1 MTQNTSTSASDASVK
16 QAASVKH
23 AASVKQAP
31 KAVLNTDDLVV
42 NSSSEKRALSYA
54 STLYGLFNQ
63 ILDTKQPADRVLANY
78 FREHKKHGSKDR
90 RVIRE
95 SLFGIFRWWGWGQQL
110 SPDVNGHQSADTWFM
125 LLSST
130 ALLEQ
135 HSWQDI
141 RNAWQ
146 GFAKLKSKRISC
158 SEQALTTDPSVNGKL
173 MAFKELTDLTEC
185 KLEDLLPTWF
195 WQHCDFQDTITE
207 KVLENITDKVVENIT
222 DKVTEETSKTAL
234 IEAMSSRPPLWARV
248 QKQSRDQLVTDLAK
262 QGIEATVSP
271 HFSDAFSLGFQSINL
286 NEVAQYKQ
294 GQIEVQDLGSQVIGQ
309 ICQPKADEQWW
320 DTCSGA
326 GGKTLQL
333 RSLMVQDQ
341 QLAAK
346 QAESAKQASGSIT
359 ASDIRSHA
367 LEELKKRA
375 ARAGFDGISIAKW
388 QGEALPVAANTFDG
402 VLVDAP
408 CSCTGTWRRNPDM
421 RWLDD
426 ASSIEKMPALQLDIL
441 SRSSKAVKVGGQLVY
456 ATCSLAP
463 AENQD
468 VVNAFLAN
476 YSEFELVE
484 IQHPFN
490 GSKTKMLTV
499 WPQDA
504 NSDGMFVAKMV
515 KR

>member
-16 QAASVKH
+16 QAASVKQS
-23 AASVKQAP
+23 ASVNQVP
-31 KAVLNTDDLVV
+31 KAVLNTDELEV

-146 GFAKLKSKRISC
+146 GFAKLKSKRIAR
-158 SEQALTTDPSVNGKL
+158 SEQALTTDPCVNGKL

-195 WQHCDFQDTITE
+195 WQYCHINQEDT
-207 KVLENITDKVVENIT
+207 LP
-222 DKVTEETSKTAL
+222 L

-248 QKQSRDQLVTDLAK
+248 QKLSRDQLVSELAK

-388 QGEALPVAANTFDG
+388 QSDALPVAANAFDG

-441 SRSSKAVKVGGQLVY
+441 SRSSKAVKAGGTLVY
-456 ATCSLAP
+456 ATCSLAA

-468 VVNAFLAN
+468 VVQAFLAN

>member
-1 MTQNTSTSASDASVK
+1 MTQNTSTSATDASVK
-16 QAASVKH
+16 KAT
-23 AASVKQAP
+23 SVKQAP
-31 KAVLNTDDLVV
+31 KAVLNTEDLVV

-63 ILDTKQPADRVLANY
+63 IIDTKQPADRVLANY

-110 SPDVNGHQSADTWFM
+110 SPEVNGHQSADTWFM

-146 GFAKLKSKRISC
+146 GFAKLKSKRITR
-158 SEQALTTDPSVNGKL
+158 SEQALTADPSVNGKF
-173 MAFKELTDLTEC
+173 MAFKQLTDLTEC
-185 KLEDLLPTWF
+185 KIEDLLPMWF
-195 WQHCDFQDTITE
+195 WQHCHINQQDA
-207 KVLENITDKVVENIT
+207 LP
-222 DKVTEETSKTAL
+222 L

-248 QKQSRDQLVTDLAK
+248 QKQTRDKLINELAE
-262 QGIEATVSP
+262 QGIEATVNP

-341 QLAAK
+341 QLAVK
-346 QAESAKQASGSIT
+346 QGGSAKLASGSIT

-388 QGEALPVAANTFDG
+388 QGDALPVAANAFDG

-441 SRSSKAVKVGGQLVY
+441 SRSSKAVKQGGKLVY
-456 ATCSLAP
+456 ASCSLAP

>member
-16 QAASVKH
+16 H
-23 AASVKQAP
+23 AAPVKQAP
-31 KAVLNTDDLVV
+31 KAVLNTDELEV

-95 SLFGIFRWWGWGQQL
+95 SLFGLFRWWGWGQQL
-110 SPDVNGHQSADTWFM
+110 SPDVNGHLSADNWFM

-146 GFAKLKSKRISC
+146 GFAKLKSKRISR

-185 KLEDLLPTWF
+185 KIEDLLPKWF
-195 WQHCDFQDTITE
+195 WQHCHINQEDT
-207 KVLENITDKVVENIT
+207 LP
-222 DKVTEETSKTAL
+222 L

-248 QKQSRDQLVTDLAK
+248 QKQSRDQLVSELAK
-262 QGIEATVSP
+262 QGIEATVNP

-294 GQIEVQDLGSQVIGQ
+294 GKIEVQDLGSQVIGQ
-309 ICQPKADEQWW
+309 ICQPKADEHWW

-333 RSLMVQDQ
+333 RSLMYQ
-341 QLAAK
+341 QANSSNG
-346 QAESAKQASGSIT
+346 ESGSIT
-359 ASDIRSHA
+359 SSDIRSHA

-375 ARAGFDGISIAKW
+375 ARAKFAGISIAKW
-388 QGEALPVAANTFDG
+388 QSDALPVKENVFDG

-421 RWLDD
+421 RWIDT
-426 ASSIEKMPALQLDIL
+426 ASAIEDKPVLQLDIL
-441 SRSSKAVKVGGQLVY
+441 TRSSKAVTAGGQLVY
-456 ATCSLAP
+456 ATCSLAF
-463 AENQD
+463 AENQA
-468 VVNAFLAN
+468 VVNDFLAN
-476 YSEFELVE
+476 NSAFELLE
-484 IQHPFN
+484 IAHPFN
-490 GSKTKMLTV
+490 GKASQMLTV
-499 WPQDA
+499 WPQEA

-515 KR
+515 KAQSA

>member
-1 MTQNTSTSASDASVK
+1 MTQKTSTPATNASAK
-16 QAASVKH
+16 QAVSIE
-23 AASVKQAP
+23 SSP
-31 KAVLNTDDLVV
+31 KAVLFTDDLQV

-95 SLFGIFRWWGWGQQL
+95 SLFGLFRWWGWGKQL
-110 SPDVNGHQSADTWFM
+110 GAQANGHTDVTTWFT
-125 LLSST
+125 LLSAT

-135 HSWQDI
+135 HTWQDI
-141 RNAWQ
+141 RAAWQ
-146 GFAKLKSKRISC
+146 NFAKLKSKRIGH
-158 SEQALTTDPSVNGKL
+158 SEQALTVDVGIKGKL

-185 KLEDLLPTWF
+185 TIEDLLPEWF
-195 WQHCDFQDTITE
+195 WQHCHLEGTLTE
-207 KVLENITDKVVENIT
+207 KVMEGTT
-222 DKVTEETSKTAL
+222 AETSKIAL
-234 IEAMSSRPPLWARV
+234 IEAMSTRPPIWARV
-248 QKQSRDQLVTDLAK
+248 QKQTRDKVISELAK
-262 QGIEATVSP
+262 QGIAAQVTP
-271 HFSDAFSLGFQSINL
+271 YFLDAISLGYQSINL
-286 NEVAQYKQ
+286 NEVAQYQQ

-309 ICQPKADEQWW
+309 ICQPKANEAWW

-333 RSLMVQDQ
+333 RSLMSFD
-341 QLAAK
+341 K
-346 QAESAKQASGSIT
+346 DSSANAINSGTIT
-359 ASDIRSHA
+359 ASDIRTHA

-388 QGEALPVAANTFDG
+388 QGDALPVAANAFDG

-426 ASSIEKMPALQLDIL
+426 ASSIEKLPALQLDIL
-441 SRSSKAVKVGGQLVY
+441 SRSSKAVKAGGQLVY
-456 ATCSLAP
+456 ATCSLAT

-468 VVNAFLAN
+468 VVNAFLTLHP
-476 YSEFELVE
+476 EFSL
-484 IQHPFN
+484 QTLTHPFN
-490 GSKTKMLTV
+490 GAKADMLTV
-499 WPQDA
+499 WPQEA
-504 NSDGMFVAKMV
+504 NSDGMFVAKMI
-515 KR
+515 RSS

>member
-1 MTQNTSTSASDASVK
+1 VPLFQAFFMTQNTSTSATNTSAKQDASVK
-16 QAASVKH
+16 QV
-23 AASVKQAP
+23 P

-110 SPDVNGHQSADTWFM
+110 SPEVNGHQSTDNWFM

-135 HSWQDI
+135 HTWQDI
-141 RNAWQ
+141 RDAWQ
-146 GFAKLKSKRISC
+146 GFAKLKSKRITS

-173 MAFKELTDLTEC
+173 MAFKQLTDLTEC
-185 KLEDLLPTWF
+185 KIEDLLPMWF
-195 WQHCDFQDTITE
+195 WQHCDFQDE
-207 KVLENITDKVVENIT
+207 
-222 DKVTEETSKTAL
+222 KVTEETSKTAL

-248 QKQSRDQLVTDLAK
+248 QKQSRDQLVSELAK
-262 QGIEATVSP
+262 QGIEATVNP

-333 RSLMVQDQ
+333 RSLMVQ
-341 QLAAK
+341 AK
-346 QAESAKQASGSIT
+346 QLESVQEKSSNGVNGSIT

-388 QGEALPVAANTFDG
+388 QSDALPVAANAFDG

-441 SRSSKAVKVGGQLVY
+441 SRSSKAVKTGGKLVY
-456 ATCSLAP
+456 ATCSLAA

-504 NSDGMFVAKMV
+504 NSDGMFVAKMI

>member
-1 MTQNTSTSASDASVK
+1 VPLFQAFFMTQITSTSATN
-16 QAASVKH
+16 
-23 AASVKQAP
+23 ASVKQAP
-31 KAVLNTDDLVV
+31 KAVLNTKDLEV

-95 SLFGIFRWWGWGQQL
+95 SLFGLFRWWGWGQQL
-110 SPDVNGHQSADTWFM
+110 SPEVNGHQSADIWFT

-141 RNAWQ
+141 RDAWQ
-146 GFAKLKSKRISC
+146 NFAKLKSKRITL

-173 MAFKELTDLTEC
+173 MAFKELTDLAEC
-185 KLEDLLPTWF
+185 KIEDLLPKWF
-195 WQHCDFQDTITE
+195 WLACNLADE
-207 KVLENITDKVVENIT
+207 DKL
-222 DKVTEETSKTAL
+222 AL
-234 IEAMSSRPPLWARV
+234 IDAMSTRPPLWARV
-248 QKQSRDQLVTDLAK
+248 QKQTRDKLINELAEL
-262 QGIEATVSP
+262 GIEATVNP

-333 RSLMVQDQ
+333 RSLMYFSQGKD
-341 QLAAK
+341 
-346 QAESAKQASGSIT
+346 SSPSGSISSGSIT

-375 ARAGFDGISIAKW
+375 ARAGFDGISIARWKSD
-388 QGEALPVAANTFDG
+388 ALPVAANAFDG

-441 SRSSKAVKVGGQLVY
+441 SRSSKGVKQGGKLVY
-456 ATCSLAP
+456 ATCSLAA

-476 YSEFELVE
+476 YPEFELVE

-490 GSKTKMLTV
+490 GSKTEMLTV

-504 NSDGMFVAKMV
+504 NSDGMFVAKMI